1 MNNRNIT
8 AWGGRLAVAGGGF
21 HVAAA
26 AVKRRAVWSQVLDEG
41 VANTVTLDPPPDRV
55 AVAEA
60 FWFSPGSF
68 GVPLG
73 LIGQLVLHMTRRGH
87 PVPAWLGWVIVAW
100 AGLLGVMV
108 PKSGAWAI
116 MTVGALI
123 IAGESG
129 RDRKALAAKA

>member
-1 MNNRNIT
+1 MNSRNIT
-8 AWGGRLAVAGGGF
+8 AWGGRLAVVGAAF
-21 HVAAA
+21 HVSVAAL
-26 AVKRRAVWSQVLDEG
+26 KRRAVWSQILDEG

-73 LIGQLVLHMTRRGH
+73 LIGQLVLHMTRRGQ
-87 PVPAWLGWVIVAW
+87 PVPVWLGWAIVAW
-100 AGLLGVMV
+100 ACLLGLMV

-116 MTVGALI
+116 LTVGALI
-123 IAGESG
+123 VAGESG
-129 RDRKALAAKA
+129 RDQKALPANI